1 MTVDGRGGFTATMS
15 SNAITVL
22 TTVTAVATAAIGGVF
37 YAFSTFVMQGL
48 DRTGPVD
55 AITAMRGINA
65 EAQTSVAFM
74 ALFAGSALLSVAVGV
89 LAVLRAQPP
98 GRWYLLAGA
107 VLGVAGFVVTVA
119 FNVPLNNRL
128 DGLAP
133 GGMSPTE
140 AATEWR
146 AYLTS
151 WTAWNHVRTITGI
164 AAGAL
169 MVTGV
174 LRR

>member
-1 MTVDGRGGFTATMS
+1 MS
-15 SNAITVL
+15 SNAITAL
-22 TTVTAVATAAIGGVF
+22 TTVTAVASAAIGGVF
-37 YAFSTFVMQGL
+37 YAFSTFVMRGL

-65 EAQTSVAFM
+65 EAQANVAFM

-89 LAVLRAQPP
+89 AAVLRLQQP
-98 GRWYLLAGA
+98 GSWYLLAGA
-107 VLGVAGFVVTVA
+107 VLGVVGFVVTVA

-133 GGMSPTE
+133 AAMSSTE

-146 AYLTS
+146 AYLTA
-151 WTAWNHVRTITGI
+151 WTAWNHVRTVSGI

-169 MVTGV
+169 MVTGA